1 LIISYV
7 FFLISYDI
15 IEPEDGEWGVFTNG
29 SSWTGL
35 IGQLQKRVC
44 INYCFHENN
53 MLMFRHAKRETHEKK
68 PTEPHIEKNRQEPNY
83 NRAGTQRHFNVETTS
98 RHPTSFQR

>member
-1 LIISYV
+1 MF

-15 IEPEDGEWGVFTNG
+15 IEQEDGEWGILTNG

-44 INYCFHENN
+44 INCCFHENN

-68 PTEPHIEKNRQEPNY
+68 NH
-83 NRAGTQRHFNVETTS
+83 GT
-98 RHPTSFQR
+98 PY

>member
-1 LIISYV
+1 MDWV
-7 FFLISYDI
+7 
-15 IEPEDGEWGVFTNG
+15 N
-29 SSWTGL
+29 WTTAKTSMY
-35 IGQLQKRVC
+35 QLLL
-44 INYCFHENN
+44 YENS